1 MESEKTERK
10 LAAILH
16 ADVVGYSRMMG
27 EDEVGTL
34 RTLTSYREVMFS
46 LIEMHHGKVVG
57 TAGDSVLAEFVS
69 SFESVECAI
78 EIQGALSARNGR
90 ITWDGMNL
98 NRTSNGVVTISLVNH
113 VGRNGTNDMKPCSPI
128 PSSMANARNASRS
141 CHRFFAGRR
150 GGRSLICRHRTHG
163 EQLFISSNKHGKQPG
178 HGENK
183 PEPTR
188 NG

>member
-34 RTLTSYREVMFS
+34 RTLTTYREVMFS

-78 EIQGALSARNGR
+78 EIQGALSADRK
-90 ITWDGMNL
+90 
-98 NRTSNGVVTISLVNH
+98 SVV
-113 VGRNGTNDMKPCSPI
+113 
-128 PSSMANARNASRS
+128 
-141 CHRFFAGRR
+141 
-150 GGRSLICRHRTHG
+150 
-163 EQLFISSNKHGKQPG
+163 
-178 HGENK
+178 
-183 PEPTR
+183 
-188 NG
+188 